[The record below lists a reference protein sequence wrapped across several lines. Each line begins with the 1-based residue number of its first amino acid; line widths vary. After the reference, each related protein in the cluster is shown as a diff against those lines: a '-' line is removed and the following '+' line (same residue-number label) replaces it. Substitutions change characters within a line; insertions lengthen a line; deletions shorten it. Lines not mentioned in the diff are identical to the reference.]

1 MQAGLYVLPA
11 GGIDEQ
17 QPHAQDELYY
27 VASGRGV
34 LRVEGEDLTVGPG
47 SVVYVRARAAHRFH
61 SITEELRVLVVFSAT
76 DRH

>member
-1 MQAGLYVLPA
+1 MQAGLYVLPT

-34 LRVEGEDLTVGPG
+34 LQVEGEDMTVGPG
-47 SVVYVRARAAHRFH
+47 SVVYVKARAAHRFH
-61 SITEELRVLVVFSAT
+61 SISEELRVLVIFSAKE
-76 DRH
+76 RG

>member
-1 MQAGLYVLPA
+1 M
-11 GGIDEQ
+11 
-17 QPHAQDELYY
+17 
-27 VASGRGV
+27 ASGRGV